1 MLPRQNIVE
10 IFSTFIQFDYD
21 RFGGWATDVRLR
33 RSMKQCLDKVEEE
46 NSSIWALYWH
56 QIWQK
61 QPQGLAKE
69 HLTAYLQEVC
79 FWSAVKTIQGF
90 SSNQYAVPDCFQMA
104 IARSDKILKG
114 FDRDRGFN
122 LKSYASITFG
132 NLIRELLRQK
142 KEIDICSDWSLL
154 RKLSQKRMGEA
165 LANAGLD
172 PKTSERY
179 ILAWNCLRT
188 IYVPERASSTRKLPK
203 PKPETWLA
211 IAELYNRERLTQL
224 DSQDAAT
231 AESLEKWMLD
241 CVKAAR
247 SYLFPNLTSIDKP
260 KPGYETGAIVDS
272 LVGEVDDSLLSDL
285 IDKEEADKRSQ
296 QQTDINQF
304 LSDCIK
310 SLKPEE
316 QKLLELYYSFGLSQA
331 EIAKQ
336 LDTQQYSISRKL
348 SRARKTLLKALAQW
362 SEQYPA
368 RVRYK
373 RADQTTRTCEGLRL
387 RSLGQSTMHIS
398 LTSDI
403 LDNISALLEEWLADY
418 YDGDR

>member
-1 MLPRQNIVE
+1 MPRRLQRLLHLSFDRSMLPRQNIVE

-21 RFGGWATDVRLR
+21 RFGGWATDARLR
-33 RSMKQCLDKVEEE
+33 RSMRQCLDKE
-46 NSSIWALYWH
+46 NRSSNFWVLYWH

-61 QPQGLAKE
+61 QPQGIAKE

-90 SSNQYAVPDCFQMA
+90 SSTQYTVPDCFQVA
-104 IARSDKILKG
+104 IARTDKVLKG

-154 RKLSQKRMGEA
+154 RKLSQKRMDEA
-165 LANAGLD
+165 LKDAGLD
-172 PKTSERY
+172 SQTSQRY
-179 ILAWNCLRT
+179 ILAWNCFKT

-203 PKPETWLA
+203 PEQETWLA
-211 IAELYNRERLTQL
+211 IAELYNGERLTQL
-224 DSQDAAT
+224 EGSQDAAT
-231 AESLEKWMLD
+231 PQSIEKWMMN

-247 SYLFPNLTSIDKP
+247 SYLFPNVTSIDKP
-260 KPGYETGAIVDS
+260 KPGHETGAIVDS
-272 LVGEVDDSLLSDL
+272 IVGDVDDSLLSDL
-285 IDKEEADKRSQ
+285 IDKQEAQQRSQ

-304 LSDCIK
+304 LSDCVEK
-310 SLKPEE
+310 LKPEE
-316 QKLLELYYSFGLSQA
+316 QKLLELYYSFRLKQA

-348 SRARKTLLKALAQW
+348 AKARKTLLKELAQW
-362 SEQYPA
+362 S
-368 RVRYK
+368 
-373 RADQTTRTCEGLRL
+373 
-387 RSLGQSTMHIS
+387 QSTMHIS

-403 LDNISALLEEWLADY
+403 LDNISALLEEWLAGY